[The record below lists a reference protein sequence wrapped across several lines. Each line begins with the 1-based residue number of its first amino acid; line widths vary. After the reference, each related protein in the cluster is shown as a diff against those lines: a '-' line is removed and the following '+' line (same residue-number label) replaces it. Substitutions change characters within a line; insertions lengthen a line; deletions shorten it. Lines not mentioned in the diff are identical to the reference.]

1 MGAAGRKEEE
11 EKIKKKKK
19 GKKTGVQEGIAI
31 KDDPYKKKK
40 VREERGLGRDKRMG
54 PQRVDWTGE
63 RCRSWPQEGGKS
75 RPQS

>member
-1 MGAAGRKEEE
+1 M
-11 EKIKKKKK
+11 
-19 GKKTGVQEGIAI
+19 QEGIAI